1 MFARSGNWRPKPIIA
16 KTRAAKDVGKRKHWQ
31 RWIRRIPCLIKR
43 SARSN
48 NCMTNNMAKAKG
60 TISGTTQHNM
70 TAKTWSIVLKHHD
83 IVGKQKSKDK
93 GGKDWSAKRVGK
105 QQQVT
110 ALNLTHN
117 QKRLKHAQRQPKQ
130 KYEGQ
135 HGTEKGTNLRRT
147 SLKTTKLKQND
158 DRKAWGDISNCH
170 DGVGLEFKETRQQ
183 RWHGRSEVI
192 KNAKPDSRSGT
203 AWVAVAKTK
212 DPTITLVNCTGERR
226 RGQGSDNQSA
236 ELHRCR
242 RRDQGSIQLFIGMF
256 HILLLMG
263 MRHTPVCNIIEWLHV
278 YACMCMI
285 VCVWLYDKVR
295 MMSWWRL

>member
-135 HGTEKGTNLRRT
+135 HGTEKGTIPRWT
-147 SLKTTKLKQND
+147 SLKTTTAKRRPRSLKCYIEPS
-158 DRKAWGDISNCH
+158 RRRG
-170 DGVGLEFKETRQQ
+170 FKEARRQ
-183 RWHGRSEVI
+183 RWHGLSEVTI
-192 KNAKPDSRSGT
+192 YAKPESRSGT
-203 AWVAVAKTK
+203 AWVAGAKVQR
-212 DPTITLVNCTGERR
+212 P
-226 RGQGSDNQSA
+226 SD
-236 ELHRCR
+236 R
-242 RRDQGSIQLFIGMF
+242 RRDQESDNHSASLRRSQVHAPTL
-256 HILLLMG
+256 
-263 MRHTPVCNIIEWLHV
+263 
-278 YACMCMI
+278 
-285 VCVWLYDKVR
+285 
-295 MMSWWRL
+295 